1 MKRLSFT
8 YLLMLMAIVPLIVVS
23 CNKDEEVKLDFNI
36 TVPDDWD
43 EFVLANEGHI
53 YTAERKASDENDTVR
68 EYMAIYKESLPNYT
82 LLTYYSA
89 LKPIVL
95 ALDSYVS
102 LIEEKDTVINGTDFK
117 RMISNET
124 MGYINSN
131 NDTSDVNII
140 STRYFFFEKSYGY
153 NLVMVCIDTTYD
165 ENKPVFDGIMHSF
178 QYNE

>member
-1 MKRLSFT
+1 
-8 YLLMLMAIVPLIVVS
+8 MLMAIVPLIVVS
-23 CNKDEEVKLDFNI
+23 CNKDEKVKLDFTI
-36 TVPDDWD
+36 TVPDDWND
-43 EFVLANEGHI
+43 YVLANEGYI
-53 YTAERKASDENDTVR
+53 YSAEREARDQNDTVR
-68 EYMAIYKESLPNYT
+68 EYISIYKESLPNYT
-82 LLTYYSA
+82 LLSYYNA
-89 LKPIVL
+89 LKTIIF
-95 ALDSYVS
+95 ALDSYGS

-131 NDTSDVNII
+131 NDTTDVNVI

-153 NLVMVCIDTTYD
+153 NLVIMCVDSMYD